1 MSTFGWVWVAVLAA
15 GVLLLALGQW
25 APPGD
30 NDDARALSSFYLGLV
45 GAVIL
50 LLDGLLLVGRIVWKA
65 LV

>member
-30 NDDARALSSFYLGLV
+30 NDDARALSSFYLGL
-45 GAVIL
+45 
-50 LLDGLLLVGRIVWKA
+50 LDGLLLVGRIVWKA